1 LGHEGVSEPL
11 AVFGEGLAGDG
22 FPGIVVGDGEG
33 TWGLGG
39 EGEGEEEYGD
49 ENAHSLQYNHGI

>member
-1 LGHEGVSEPL
+1 
-11 AVFGEGLAGDG
+11 
-22 FPGIVVGDGEG
+22 
-33 TWGLGG
+33 LGG